1 MLRLDIRGV
10 NAYPLEKEVLTEGRV
25 GLEIGFTFSSD
36 WDGLTKIA
44 VFEGA
49 QTIDVALI
57 NDRCIVPHET
67 LAKSGGALRI
77 GVYGQNTAGDI
88 VIPTVW
94 AKFGTVQPAAQPSNK
109 TTTPPTPSVVAQIL
123 SAAQNAVVIA
133 QSVRDDADA
142 GEFDGKDGATL
153 WFTTVEP
160 MEPMSGG
167 YEFMVSNLTGASG
180 LTPKAGDIIFYDSAY
195 YPVARITGRT
205 VLDRKAVADLKVDIR
220 GDDGMDGAQGPQGPT
235 GPQGPAG
242 PTGPTGPQGP
252 TGPTGPQGA
261 TGPAGAAGATIWTTT
276 VAPAEPMGGGY
287 EFMVSDL
294 TGVSGATPAVGDL
307 IFYDSAYYPITSV
320 TGHSIVDRKAT
331 ANQTVDIR
339 GDTGAT
345 GATGPQG
352 PTGATGPT
360 GPTGATG
367 PAGADGSTI
376 WTTTVAPAEPMGGG
390 YEFMVSD
397 LTGVSGGDPAVGDL
411 IFYDSA
417 YYPITSVTGHTIV
430 DKKAIA
436 AQTVDIRGDTGAT
449 GPQGPTGT
457 TFTPSVS
464 SAGVISWTNDGGKT
478 NPPSVDLVAAVIN
491 ALPSAVGVS
500 F

>member
-167 YEFMVSNLTGASG
+167 YEFMVSDLTGASG

-195 YPVARITGRT
+195 YPIARVTGHSII
-205 VLDRKAVADLKVDIR
+205 DRKAIADLKVDIR
-220 GDDGMDGAQGPQGPT
+220 GEEGET
-235 GPQGPAG
+235 GPQGPVG
-242 PTGPTGPQGP
+242 PGGKFPVVYGE
-252 TGPTGPQGA
+252 
-261 TGPAGAAGATIWTTT
+261 TT
-276 VAPAEPMGGGY
+276 VAQIDE
-287 EFMVSDL
+287 
-294 TGVSGATPAVGDL
+294 AVAAGKVPVFVYQNRWYNL
-307 IFYDSAYYPITSV
+307 AKVTTSP
-320 TGHSIVDRKAT
+320 R
-331 ANQTVDIR
+331 TV
-339 GDTGAT
+339 
-345 GATGPQG
+345 
-352 PTGATGPT
+352 
-360 GPTGATG
+360 
-367 PAGADGSTI
+367 
-376 WTTTVAPAEPMGGG
+376 
-390 YEFMVSD
+390 Y
-397 LTGVSGGDPAVGDL
+397 
-411 IFYDSA
+411 
-417 YYPITSVTGHTIV
+417 
-430 DKKAIA
+430 
-436 AQTVDIRGDTGAT
+436 
-449 GPQGPTGT
+449 
-457 TFTPSVS
+457 TFTFLDTDGTLYWAQCYTA
-464 SAGVISWTNDGGKT
+464 SADTPTHWSFGSL
-478 NPPSVDLVAAVIN
+478 DLAGNSI
-491 ALPSAVGVS
+491 
-500 F
+500 